1 MRAARGL
8 LLLSVVAFAQSDTRE
23 LAAALS
29 AARPILLDIRSGDR
43 GKAVMVDLKART
55 AAWTEARIARGLSAA
70 EMNRELRAAGVIRKE
85 TPGEFERDIELSY
98 RAFQGFISEVSVTP
112 IDRAPDLL
120 DVRTAIGVGCG
131 YIETA
136 SVFDA
141 KTRRL
146 IVRFDPED
154 SAGPP
159 IKYSKIA
166 AGTVRRPRLI
176 AAASSSYY
184 CTSTISGAHLEAF
197 DETGK
202 RLLRTFRSIRNY
214 DPVEVVVAEEVA
226 VFRYAWN
233 ISDDAFLWIH
243 GISKFELRGG
253 ELVRVPPL
261 ATSRLGLIEEW
272 IGGTTAEVES
282 WTSPAALKRHGEFG
296 GSVFYSIKQTQ
307 KCPGVPERWQAR
319 LDMEKPKRAV
329 RYFVVE
335 GSNAYVAR
343 MAEVRD
349 TPLPGCAALGVS
361 DIGKPF

>member
-1 MRAARGL
+1 MRFWLYIFGAAVSL
-8 LLLSVVAFAQSDTRE
+8 AQADTRE
-23 LAAALS
+23 LVAALRT
-29 AARPILLDIRSGDR
+29 ARPVLIDTRNDEAA
-43 GKAVMVDLKART
+43 KKTMAALKARM
-55 AAWTEARIARGLSAA
+55 AAWVESRIAQGIGAA
-70 EMNRELRAAGVIRKE
+70 EMNRELRTAGAIRKE
-85 TPGEFERDIELSY
+85 TPGEFERDFALSY
-98 RAFQGFISEVSVTP
+98 TAHQGFISEVSVSP

-131 YIETA
+131 YIETV

-154 SAGPP
+154 AAAPA

-166 AGTVRRPRLI
+166 VGTIRRPRLI

-184 CTSTISGAHLEAF
+184 CTSTISGASLEAF

-202 RLLRTFRSIRNY
+202 RLLRQYRSIRNNN
-214 DPVEVVVAEEVA
+214 PVEVVVAEELV
-226 VFRYAWN
+226 VFRYDWN
-233 ISDDAFLWIH
+233 VSDDAFLWIH
-243 GISKFELRGG
+243 GISKFELQGG
-253 ELVRVPPL
+253 TLLRIPPF

-282 WTSPAALKRHGEFG
+282 WTLPDALKRHREFG
-296 GSVFYSIKQTQ
+296 GSGYYSIKQTQ
-307 KCPGVPERWQAR
+307 LCPGAPERWQLQ
-319 LDMEKPKRAV
+319 LDLKNPKLGI

-343 MAEVRD
+343 MVDVRD
-349 TPLPGCAALGVS
+349 TPLAGCVDLPVGE
-361 DIGKPF
+361 IGKQF